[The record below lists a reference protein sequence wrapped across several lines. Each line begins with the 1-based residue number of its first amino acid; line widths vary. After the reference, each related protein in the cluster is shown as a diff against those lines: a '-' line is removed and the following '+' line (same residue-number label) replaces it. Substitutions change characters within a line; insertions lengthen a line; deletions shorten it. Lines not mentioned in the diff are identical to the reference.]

1 MPFERVWD
9 VGGYVISHLVRTYAR
24 TDTRAWEVMQRYTGR
39 ENGTI
44 YLTAPCNAG
53 TERIRKYG
61 ISGSVVRFASRYI
74 PEDIFRIHRT
84 LEILDK
90 CFKRSLGRFAYAIL
104 QGRTSHEEAVRHMA
118 HALNQLTYTGG
129 YRVSAESLDRQIRR
143 TEREL
148 ADHEFE
154 FNCDQP
160 LWHRKRLWCS
170 LRDYLK
176 SPEFNPL
183 FVEALRGAD
192 CPRATGWKKENS
204 GVVSALKILELPGDV
219 WNNADVFRA
228 GLFDPLLENVP
239 KTWDMPRTIR
249 AIHGQLC
256 SKGGT
261 TSFYPE
267 QLDVTFDFVP
277 RMCARAMCR
286 VCPFGGGI
294 DTVCHQVSGRLCPMP
309 LYSCGYEHAC
319 NPGRC
324 QFKDNR
330 VRGLCANARISI
342 RS

>member
-204 GVVSALKILELPGDV
+204 GVVSALKILDSNCPE
-219 WNNADVFRA
+219 
-228 GLFDPLLENVP
+228 
-239 KTWDMPRTIR
+239 TY
-249 AIHGQLC
+249 
-256 SKGGT
+256 GT
-261 TSFYPE
+261 TRMFSGPGCLIRCSRMC
-267 QLDVTFDFVP
+267 QRHGICRAQFVP
-277 RMCARAMCR
+277 YMANCVQR
-286 VCPFGGGI
+286 VGLHHFIPSSWMLPLISCPE
-294 DTVCHQVSGRLCPMP
+294 C
-309 LYSCGYEHAC
+309 
-319 NPGRC
+319 
-324 QFKDNR
+324 
-330 VRGLCANARISI
+330 VRGPCAGYVHLAEA
-342 RS
+342 